1 MEIGLYTQ
9 TFGVGR
15 NPYLQA
21 QIATS
26 QTTQNAQTQSGL
38 ASAVAAQRTAPAQQT
53 QTLQAPQAAG
63 RTENSREARANTDT
77 AAANDTTA
85 NALEAETGRQAVQ
98 PRGSKVDVFV

>member
-1 MEIGLYTQ
+1 MEVGLYAQ

-21 QIATS
+21 QIATTQS
-26 QTTQNAQTQSGL
+26 TQNAQNQPVL
-38 ASAVAAQRTAPAQQT
+38 ASAVAAQRTAPVQQT
-53 QTLQAPQAAG
+53 QTFQAPQATG
-63 RTENSREARANTDT
+63 RTDASREARAGTDT

-85 NALEAETGRQAVQ
+85 NALEAETGRLAVQ